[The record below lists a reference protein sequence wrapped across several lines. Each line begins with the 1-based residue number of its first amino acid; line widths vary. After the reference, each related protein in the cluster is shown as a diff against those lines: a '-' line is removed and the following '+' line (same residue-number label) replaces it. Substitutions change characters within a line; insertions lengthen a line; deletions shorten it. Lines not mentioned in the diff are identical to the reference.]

1 MPYNSAGVYSPSA
14 GATTAAPGD
23 IIRSATW
30 NAIFTD
36 ISAALTLLGQQ
47 LYGTTSVTVVTYVPV
62 ATDSLLLVNRAG
74 AVAINLPTA
83 VTMNGAPLAVKD
95 ISGVAHTNNIT
106 ITPNGSETIEGLAS
120 IVINIDYGGYWLYPI
135 TGGWILRP

>member
-1 MPYNSAGVYSPSA
+1 MPYDSTGVYTPPA
-14 GATTAAPGD
+14 GAETAAPGD
-23 IIRSATW
+23 VIRSSTW
-30 NAIFTD
+30 NSIFTD

-47 LYGTTSVTVVTYVPV
+47 LYGTTSVTGATYVPV

-83 VTMNGAPLAVKD
+83 ATMNGAPLAVKD

-106 ITPNGSETIEGLAS
+106 ITPNGAERIEGLATV
-120 IVINIDYGGYWLYPI
+120 VINVDYGGYWLYPI
-135 TGGWILRP
+135 SGGWILRP

>member
-1 MPYNSAGVYSPSA
+1 MPFNASGVYTPAA

-23 IIRSATW
+23 VIRSATW

-36 ISAALTLLGQQ
+36 ISSALTLLGQQ
-47 LYGTTSVTVVTYVPV
+47 LYRVTLVTATPYVPLS
-62 ATDSLLLVNRAG
+62 TDAFLEVNFAG

-83 VTMNGAPLAVKD
+83 ASRAGYPLKIKD

-106 ITPNGSETIEGLAS
+106 ITPNGAETIEGSTSL
-120 IVINIDYGGYWLYPI
+120 VIQNDWQGYTLYPI
-135 TGGWILRP
+135 TGGWILQP